1 MFTGEIQS
9 FLLSCALIL
18 PASAY
23 YLKHKTRNGAAI
35 GMLLGIV
42 ICTVTAVITNLY
54 LIIPFY
60 VSLYQMD
67 MSNILAMCKEVNPA
81 VNSIEGVVL
90 LGIIPFNLIKTGVN
104 GLITFLVYKKISPM
118 IHRFAYKR

>member
-1 MFTGEIQS
+1 
-9 FLLSCALIL
+9 
-18 PASAY
+18 
-23 YLKHKTRNGAAI
+23 
-35 GMLLGIV
+35 
-42 ICTVTAVITNLY
+42 
-54 LIIPFY
+54 
-60 VSLYQMD
+60 MD